1 MGDPR
6 KRKAG
11 LAEGGRACPPSLRVM
26 IKRSSTLLKVFA
38 PQKRQRTAAGTSAAA
53 PPAADNVAAPAAAEA
68 DDDETAAARA
78 WFASH
83 DRDGNGVLDVSEYRE
98 LLLSLG
104 TAAEKLHPKYVD
116 HFLTATDTDHD
127 GVVTL
132 DEFLRVHK
140 ALREF
145 DRHLRAPRRPPRE
158 TADLGAASRLA
169 KRAELTCPPLQT
181 REVEAGGAPFV
192 VESRYADLD
201 PIGEGAYGCICAA
214 VDERDGAE
222 VAIKR
227 VRPAADA
234 LQLVRDATRTLC
246 VPLRPS
252 ALSVAARARARSAA
266 AFASWRSSATSAATR
281 TRSCSGFA
289 RSSRPPAAILPTGA
303 SSTWYPR
310 EPSRATCS
318 AATLGRAQVSPLYDT
333 DLHQLIKT
341 DTDITDGH
349 CAYFIWQAPRASN
362 GSPGPLLRC
371 AHPRGVAASSR
382 PARAPLGRRD
392 PPRHQAVQPA
402 DQR

>member
-1 MGDPR
+1 MHRAIDVVDAARAARHADPESAEHDTWHFPTKSHQPDLPMGDPR

-145 DRHLRAPRRPPRE
+145 DRHLRAPRRPP
-158 TADLGAASRLA
+158 S
-169 KRAELTCPPLQT
+169 T
-181 REVEAGGAPFV
+181 R
-192 VESRYADLD
+192 
-201 PIGEGAYGCICAA
+201 
-214 VDERDGAE
+214 
-222 VAIKR
+222 
-227 VRPAADA
+227 
-234 LQLVRDATRTLC
+234 
-246 VPLRPS
+246 
-252 ALSVAARARARSAA
+252 RS
-266 AFASWRSSATSAATR
+266 
-281 TRSCSGFA
+281 
-289 RSSRPPAAILPTGA
+289 L
-303 SSTWYPR
+303 
-310 EPSRATCS
+310 
-318 AATLGRAQVSPLYDT
+318 
-333 DLHQLIKT
+333 
-341 DTDITDGH
+341 
-349 CAYFIWQAPRASN
+349 
-362 GSPGPLLRC
+362 
-371 AHPRGVAASSR
+371 
-382 PARAPLGRRD
+382 
-392 PPRHQAVQPA
+392 
-402 DQR
+402 